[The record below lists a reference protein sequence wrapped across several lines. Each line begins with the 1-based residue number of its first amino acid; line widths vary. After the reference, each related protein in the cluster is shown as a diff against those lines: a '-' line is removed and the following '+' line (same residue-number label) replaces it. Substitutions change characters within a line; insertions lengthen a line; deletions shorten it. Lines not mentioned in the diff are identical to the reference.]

1 LSNEITVT
9 GNGPHVLDAHRDL
22 HELARRL
29 DPTRPTA
36 MAHLFM
42 LETDDPLVTVP
53 DVLAYNLYFGWYVGE
68 LADNDEWLDRFRVEH
83 PGVALGLSEYGA
95 DANVL
100 LQTGAPV
107 RGDYTEQF
115 QAAYHDHMIEMI
127 EARPW
132 LWSTYVWNLADF
144 GADARNEGGVPGR
157 NQKGLATFDRSVKK
171 DAFYAYKAAW
181 SSEPFVHVAG
191 RRYVDRAEDVTDV
204 VVYSNQ
210 EQVSLWRDDELVDRL
225 VGRRV
230 FRFRVALT
238 GEHRLTARTGELSDT
253 ITVRHVDEPNPDYA
267 LAVAPISNW
276 FDSVEIAQPDGF
288 FSIHDTMADIKA
300 SPEGKVIVDEFM
312 QRAAASRGD
321 VAQDVEIPASLQEI
335 IDRMTVA
342 TLLQYA
348 GSALTPDD
356 VATLNAALNAIP
368 K

>member
-1 LSNEITVT
+1 
-9 GNGPHVLDAHRDL
+9 
-22 HELARRL
+22 
-29 DPTRPTA
+29 
-36 MAHLFM
+36 
-42 LETDDPLVTVP
+42 
-53 DVLAYNLYFGWYVGE
+53 
-68 LADNDEWLDRFRVEH
+68 
-83 PGVALGLSEYGA
+83 
-95 DANVL
+95 
-100 LQTGAPV
+100 
-107 RGDYTEQF
+107 
-115 QAAYHDHMIEMI
+115 
-127 EARPW
+127 
-132 LWSTYVWNLADF
+132 
-144 GADARNEGGVPGR
+144 
-157 NQKGLATFDRSVKK
+157 
-171 DAFYAYKAAW
+171 
-181 SSEPFVHVAG
+181 
-191 RRYVDRAEDVTDV
+191 
-204 VVYSNQ
+204 
-210 EQVSLWRDDELVDRL
+210 
-225 VGRRV
+225 V